1 MPLLASCWSQM
12 MFKISSAV
20 LTTTLIFVAPSSA
33 QAPPAPPRLALP
45 IACVPGKSCEIQS
58 YVDRD
63 PGPGVKD
70 YRCGPRTYD
79 GHQGVDFR
87 LPDMAAQRA
96 GVSVLAAADGKV
108 LRTRDGVADISIK
121 DPAAPKVANQECG
134 NGLVIEHAGGLSTQ
148 YCHMARGSLL
158 VKPGDTVKAG
168 TPLGRVGLS
177 GNTEFP
183 HLHLT
188 VRKDG
193 VVVDPFS
200 SSPGQAGQCGA
211 GASLWRPETAAA
223 LAYKERVV
231 LNAGFTTGAV
241 TMAQV
246 EAGGVA
252 PVSPLGGA
260 LVAYVR
266 ALGLRAQDVQTLKI
280 IDPAGQVLVVT
291 TADPLPRD
299 QAQRLIYVGKPRPAG
314 GWMKGRYLARYTVQR
329 DGRAVLERSFD
340 IAL

>member
-1 MPLLASCWSQM
+1 ML
-12 MFKISSAV
+12 KISSVA
-20 LTTTLIFVAPSSA
+20 LTTALIFGAPSSA
-33 QAPPAPPRLALP
+33 QAPPAAPLLALP
-45 IACVPGKSCEIQS
+45 IACVPGKTCEIQS

-63 PGPGVKD
+63 SGPGAQD

-96 GVSVLAAADGKV
+96 GVSVLAAAEGKV
-108 LRTRDGVADISIK
+108 LRVRDGVADISIK
-121 DPAAPKVANQECG
+121 DPAAPKIQNQECG

-158 VKPGDTVKAG
+158 VRPGDLVKVG

-193 VVVDPFS
+193 VVVDPFAPS
-200 SSPGQAGQCGA
+200 TGQAGKCGA

-223 LAYKERVV
+223 LAYKDRAV
-231 LNAGFTTGAV
+231 LNVGFTTGAV
-241 TMAQV
+241 TMSQL
-246 EAGGVA
+246 EAGGIA
-252 PVSPLGGA
+252 PPSSQGGA

-266 ALGLRAQDVQTLKI
+266 VLGLRAQDVQALKI
-280 IDPAGQVLVVT
+280 VDPAGQVLVST

-299 QAQRLIYVGKPRPAG
+299 QAQRMIYVGKPRPAT
-314 GWMKGRYLARYTVQR
+314 GWAKGRYVARYAVQR
-329 DGRAVLERSFD
+329 DRRVVLERSFD

>member
-1 MPLLASCWSQM
+1 
-12 MFKISSAV
+12 MFKISSAA
-20 LTTTLIFVAPSSA
+20 LTTALSFVAPSSA
-33 QAPPAPPRLALP
+33 QAPPAAPLLALP
-45 IACVPGKSCEIQS
+45 IACVPGKTCEIQS

-63 PGPGVKD
+63 PGPGAKD
-70 YRCGPRTYD
+70 YRCGQRTYD

-87 LPDMAAQRA
+87 LRDMAAQRA

-108 LRTRDGVADISIK
+108 LRVRDGVADISIK
-121 DPAAPKVANQECG
+121 DPAATKVPNQECG

-148 YCHMARGSLL
+148 YCHMARGSLR
-158 VKPGDTVKAG
+158 VKPGDTVKTG

-193 VVVDPFS
+193 VVVDPFAP
-200 SSPGQAGQCGA
+200 SPGQAGQCGA
-211 GASLWRPETAAA
+211 GASLWRPETAAT

-231 LNAGFTTGAV
+231 LNAGFSTGAV
-241 TMAQV
+241 TMAQL

-252 PVSPLGGA
+252 PPSPLGDA
-260 LVAYVR
+260 LVSYVR
-266 ALGLRAQDVQTLKI
+266 VLGLKAGDVQTLKI
-280 IDPAGQVLVVT
+280 ADPAGQVLATT

-299 QAQRLIYVGKPRPAG
+299 QAQRLIYVGKPRPAV
-314 GWMKGRYLARYTVQR
+314 GWLKGRYQARYVVQR
-329 DGRAVLERSFD
+329 GGRIVLERSFD
-340 IAL
+340 VAL